1 MKKVVVVDYDPAWPA
16 VFDRLRDQVWPVV
29 QDVAISI
36 EHIGSTSVPGLA
48 SKSIID
54 LSIVTPSDAEVP
66 LTIERLAT
74 LGYIHRGNLGIE
86 GREAFKQPDGL
97 PRHHLNLCPQ
107 SSLGLK
113 NPLALR
119 DYLRTHPDI
128 AQAYGDLKKQLA
140 DQFPHDIDSYI
151 EGKTDFLLGIL
162 RQQGFSQE
170 QCAVINQVNRI
181 QK

>member
-1 MKKVVVVDYDPAWPA
+1 M
-16 VFDRLRDQVWPVV
+16 
-29 QDVAISI
+29 
-36 EHIGSTSVPGLA
+36 
-48 SKSIID
+48 
-54 LSIVTPSDAEVP
+54 TPSDAEVP

-97 PRHHLNLCPQ
+97 PRHHLYLCPQ

-119 DYLRTHPDI
+119 DYRRTHPDI

-140 DQFPHDIDSYI
+140 DQFPHDIDSYV
-151 EGKTDFLLGIL
+151 EGKTDFILGIL

-170 QCAVINQVNRI
+170 QCAVIDQVNRI